1 MRDMGEE
8 MEELRD
14 LLKDSQRG
22 SRDEAIRNRYRNPNP
37 DPNSNPN
44 PNPNPN
50 LTLTLTLPLPLP
62 LPLTRYHGTK
72 EDLLAE
78 KYLDRARK
86 QAEPTPP

>member
-22 SRDEAIRNRYRNPNP
+22 SRDEAIRNRY
-37 DPNSNPN
+37 
-44 PNPNPN
+44 
-50 LTLTLTLPLPLP
+50 
-62 LPLTRYHGTK
+62 HGTK